1 MIGAI
6 IGDIVGSIYKY
17 DNLKNKGFEFFKKE
31 STFTAGTIMTIAVA
45 DFILSD
51 SLPSKPRLVGYFH
64 SWFKKYPNE
73 SYGNSFEKWM
83 QSFDK
88 IHYTDFKP
96 YNSYGNGAAMRI
108 SAIGDYSKVV
118 EQAMERADFVTSV
131 SHNHPEGIKGAQAI
145 ASLIVM
151 ARTEKDKTKLR
162 EFVETKFKYNL
173 NNSVDFLRSNYK
185 YNETCQ
191 ATVPEAIICFLES
204 VDFEDAIR
212 NAISI
217 GGDSSTLANLT
228 GSIAEAYYHEIPEWI
243 IKETLT
249 KLPLDII
256 NLISNFYREVSYEY
270 PEIVAVIKKLV

>member
-17 DNLKNKGFEFFKKE
+17 DNLKNKNFEVFKKE
-31 STFTAGTIMTIAVA
+31 STFTDGTVMTVAIA

-51 SLPSKPRLVGYFH
+51 SIPSQARLVGYFH
-64 SWFKKYPNE
+64 AWFEKYPNK
-73 SYGNSFEKWM
+73 SYGNSFKKWM
-83 QSFDK
+83 ESFNNVD
-88 IHYTDFKP
+88 YTDFIS

-108 SAIGDYSKVV
+108 SPIGDFSKVI
-118 EQAMERADFVTSV
+118 EQAMKRAEFVTSV
-131 SHNHPEGIKGAQAI
+131 SHNHPEGVTGAQAI
-145 ASLIVM
+145 AALIVM

-173 NNSVDFLRSNYK
+173 NNSVDFLRVNYK

-191 ATVPEAIICFLES
+191 DTVPEAIICFLES

-217 GGDSSTLANLT
+217 GGDSSTLANIT

-243 IKETLT
+243 IKETLS

-256 NLISNFYREVSYEY
+256 NVINNFYREVSYEY
-270 PEIVAVIKKLV
+270 HEIAGKIKELR